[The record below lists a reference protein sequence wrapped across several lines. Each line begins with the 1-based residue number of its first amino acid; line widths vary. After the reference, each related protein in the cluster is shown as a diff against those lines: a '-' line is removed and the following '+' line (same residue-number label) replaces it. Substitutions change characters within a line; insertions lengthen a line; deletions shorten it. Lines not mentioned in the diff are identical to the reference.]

1 MAKKGI
7 CIHDRIFYGMITVS
21 EKGQIALPIELRRD
35 LEIKTGDRFLVVKR
49 RDISESITAEE
60 VLISASDTSEET
72 NVVQEDSTYESLLTS
87 AQEIRKNE
95 NVLGYILRG
104 ENNAT
109 VDLNEPSRIVEY
121 AMLASQAFE
130 SSERMVDTFNLGK
143 TRNVIV
149 EGQSAKAL
157 CANLDRNKLCVFMK
171 KTADHSWLLDL
182 LF

>member
-1 MAKKGI
+1 M
-7 CIHDRIFYGMITVS
+7 
-21 EKGQIALPIELRRD
+21 
-35 LEIKTGDRFLVVKR
+35 VKR
-49 RDISESITAEE
+49 RDMSESVTAEE
-60 VLISASDTSEET
+60 VVISASDISEKA
-72 NVVQEDSTYESLLTS
+72 NDVQEDSTYESFLTS

-104 ENNAT
+104 ESNAT

-130 SSERMVDTFNLGK
+130 SSEKMADTFDLGEI
-143 TRNVIV
+143 RNVIV

-171 KTADHSWLLDL
+171 KTADYSWMLEL
-182 LF
+182 LFQN